1 MTKNGRWYL
10 ALALAS
16 MVLAGC
22 SSRSAPA
29 PVESRGSTGT
39 ANRPADTGGS
49 RAPVVNA
56 GDSKSQSRP
65 LNSGDPRPQTHQVSK
80 GDTLYSI
87 ALEYGFDYRELA
99 SWNQLGDVNVIRI
112 GQVLRLTP
120 PGGEGGMVTRPLDSA
135 LSIEVIEGPKA
146 VRLPYSE
153 QALAQM
159 KAADSKPLPTKPN
172 VPAKP
177 ADTKPADTK
186 PTDPKPA
193 DGKPADSKPDDKPA
207 KTNPPGEDDENLAW
221 QWPAQGKVLRG
232 FNEASQAKGIDVG
245 GSKGTAVMAAEGG
258 KVVYAGSNLR
268 GYGKFVIIKHNKLF
282 LSVYAH
288 NDKLLVKEGQ
298 QVNKGQK
305 IAEMGDSEA
314 DQVKL
319 HFEIRRYGKPVDPQK
334 LLPAN

>member
-1 MTKNGRWYL
+1 
-10 ALALAS
+10 

-22 SSRSAPA
+22 GSRSAPA
-29 PVESRGSTGT
+29 PVESRGSSG
-39 ANRPADTGGS
+39 AVSRPADTGGT

-56 GDSKSQSRP
+56 GESKPQSRP
-65 LNSGDPRPQTHQVSK
+65 LNNGDPRPQTHQVSK
-80 GDTLYSI
+80 GETLYSI

-99 SWNQLGDVNVIRI
+99 SWNQMSDVNVIRI

-135 LSIEVIEGPKA
+135 PSIEVIEGPKA

-159 KAADSKPLPTKPN
+159 KTPDSKP

-177 ADTKPADTK
+177 TPPAKPGDTKPNDTK
-186 PTDPKPA
+186 PTDAKPVDSKPA
-193 DGKPADSKPDDKPA
+193 EGKPGDAKPDDKPA
-207 KTNPPGEDDENLAW
+207 KPTSPGDDDESLAW
-221 QWPAQGKVLRG
+221 QWPVQGKVLRG
-232 FNEASQAKGIDVG
+232 FNEASQSKGIDVG
-245 GSKGTAVMAAEGG
+245 GSKGTSVVASEGG